1 MKTRFPL
8 VVLAMT
14 LVIVFAS
21 ACRTG
26 PAPTLTRPSRVLLF
40 SLAADQESTWFKGA
54 ARFAE
59 LVKQRTN
66 GRLVVQVFANALL
79 ASYDPVKELE
89 MLREGK
95 IDFSY
100 TSNTLYSNL
109 DQRFAVMS
117 LPWMFSSY
125 ADVDRI
131 LTGPQSKELLKVCE
145 NQDIVGLA
153 LGENG
158 FSQITNSRH
167 EIKTPEDLK
176 GLKIGVTSNKM
187 HVSVFSALGATPSF
201 LPLGEAYN
209 ALRNAEIDGQEETP
223 DEVIANRLYEVQRY
237 MTIWNY
243 SYFPIVLGV
252 NRGVWNSFDEGT
264 REIIL
269 KAAEEASAFQV
280 LASRKATDE
289 QLKLV
294 KDRGISVTV
303 LSPDQIKAFRDVV
316 PSVYKEYEPA
326 IGKEMIERFIA
337 RSR

>member
-8 VVLAMT
+8 LVLAMP

-21 ACRTG
+21 ACRMG
-26 PAPTLTRPSRVLLF
+26 SAPILAKPSRVLMF
-40 SLAADQESTWFKGA
+40 SLAADQDSTWFKGA
-54 ARFAE
+54 TRFAE
-59 LVKQRTN
+59 LVQQRTN

-79 ASYDPVKELE
+79 ASNDPVKELE

-95 IDFSY
+95 IDLSY

-131 LTGPQSKELLKVCE
+131 LTGPQSRELLKVCE

-153 LGENG
+153 MGENG

-176 GLKIGVTSNKM
+176 GLKIGVNSNKM
-187 HVSVFSALGATPSF
+187 HISVFSALGAKTSS
-201 LPLGEAYN
+201 LPLAETYN

-223 DEVIANRLYEVQRY
+223 DEVIANKLYEVQRY

-243 SYFPIVLGV
+243 SYSPIVLGV

-264 REIIL
+264 RDIL
-269 KAAEEASAFQV
+269 RKAAEEASAFQV

-294 KDRGISVTV
+294 RERGISVTV
-303 LSPDQIKAFRDVV
+303 LSPNQIKAFRDLV
-316 PSVYKEYEPA
+316 PSVYKEYEPV

-337 RSR
+337 RN